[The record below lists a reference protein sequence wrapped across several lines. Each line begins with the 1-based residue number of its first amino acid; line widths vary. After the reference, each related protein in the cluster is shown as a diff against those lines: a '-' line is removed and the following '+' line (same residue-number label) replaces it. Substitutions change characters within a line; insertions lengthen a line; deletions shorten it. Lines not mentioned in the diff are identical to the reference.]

1 MIDLTDRNNMSN
13 MRYQC
18 KDAVTNYLN
27 SFGFKIEE
35 TYNEFQVRD
44 YFKTTGVEFKTKKLT
59 PVAQKLK
66 FGDSI
71 IKLKKYEN
79 FTIDIRFGTFI
90 SKKSLEQY
98 KGDYYILTPKGDIS
112 EEGIKNAMVIKNSTI
127 KSYFQPVREDRMAI
141 GPSGTKGYRF
151 NRIKNFMR
159 LEDFII
165 ELAKVL
171 LQPNINQAIK
181 ELNLSFNKVKGTRIP
196 YKEFPGRFRG

>member
-1 MIDLTDRNNMSN
+1 MSNMSNMSN
-13 MRYQC
+13 MRHQC

-27 SFGFKIEE
+27 SFGLKIEE
-35 TYNEFQVRD
+35 TYSEFQVRD
-44 YFKTTGVEFKTKKLT
+44 FFGKDEIKIKTKKLT
-59 PVAQKLK
+59 PITQKLR

-71 IKLKKYEN
+71 IKLKEYEN
-79 FTIDIRFGTFI
+79 FIIDIRFGTFI
-90 SKKSLEQY
+90 SEKSLEQY
-98 KGDYYILTPKGDIS
+98 KGNYYILTPKGDIS

-127 KSYFQPVREDRMAI
+127 KSYFQPVQEDRMTT

-171 LQPNINQAIK
+171 LQPNINQAMK